1 MIGAN
6 FFSSVFLAMGGGGA
20 ITNLAKNM
28 GISGTGIIFLV
39 LGLNFILGFFM
50 GSTSIILILVP
61 IFRPVLK
68 RMGIPDLWF
77 FMLFVFT
84 TQVGYLTPPY
94 AQGIYLLKP
103 LAPKEIETKTLYRGV
118 VPFIVLQFAAIILM
132 WFVPSIITW

>member
-1 MIGAN
+1 
-6 FFSSVFLAMGGGGA
+6 
-20 ITNLAKNM
+20 M

-61 IFRPVLK
+61 IFWPVLK

-84 TQVGYLTPPY
+84 TQIGYLTPPY
-94 AQGIYLLKP
+94 ARGIYLLKP
-103 LAPKEIETKTLYRGV
+103 LAPKEIEIKTLYRDV
-118 VPFIVLQFAAIILM
+118 VPFIVLQFTTIILM